1 VGRRRLMRVTPTV
14 ARNGPVFY
22 GYWIILAAFVTQF
35 VAVGLQ
41 NYIIGPFTIPMT
53 ETFDWTRAEFTSA
66 RSIGQMVAAVT
77 GFFIGAGVDKYGG
90 RPFILVGAV
99 ILSISVFLL
108 GSVQTL
114 SQWVLVNGII
124 LTIGAAMI
132 GNLVVNVTLGKWFV
146 ERRGRAVAL
155 AAMGVSLSGVLL
167 PVLTTWLVDTFG
179 WRQAWHVLG
188 IGAAVLVLPAALV
201 IRRSPEDYAM
211 NPDGRTADEMASEM
225 GDKARLDFASS
236 MTRRQA
242 MRTGRFYALVVA
254 FGLFQISITVMLLQT
269 VPFMT
274 DAGYSRI
281 VAASMISI
289 SSIPSFISKPFWG
302 IFIDRYSARPLAAIG
317 AGITGFALII
327 IVLAVQAQ
335 NDFLVYAAFLIMGI
349 GWGGLIPLQE
359 VIWAT
364 FFGRRYLGSVR
375 ATAMPFTFAMTAL
388 GPVMAAA
395 YYDRFG
401 NYDNAF
407 LLMAFCNLGAAAM
420 LMLISDQRPV
430 IKVDPLP

>member
-1 VGRRRLMRVTPTV
+1 MTPVV
-14 ARNGPVFY
+14 ARRDPVFY
-22 GYWIILAAFVTQF
+22 GYWIIAAAFVTQF

-53 ETFDWTRAEFTSA
+53 ETFGWTRAEFTSA
-66 RSIGQMVAAVT
+66 RSIGQMVAAFT

-99 ILSISVFLL
+99 ILSIAVFSL
-108 GSVQTL
+108 GSVQSLTH
-114 SQWVLVNGII
+114 WVLINGII

-167 PVLTTWLVDTFG
+167 PVLTTWLVDVFG

-188 IGAAVLVLPAALV
+188 IGAAVLVLPAALA

-274 DAGYSRI
+274 DAGYSRV
-281 VAASMISI
+281 VAASMISL

-302 IFIDRYSARPLAAIG
+302 IFIDRYSAKPLAAIG

-335 NDFLVYAAFLIMGI
+335 NDFLVYTAFLIMGI

-388 GPVMAAA
+388 GPVLAAA

-420 LMLISDQRPV
+420 LMLMSDQRPV
-430 IKVDPLP
+430 IRIDRLP

>member
-1 VGRRRLMRVTPTV
+1 MP
-14 ARNGPVFY
+14 RNTPVFY
-22 GYWIILAAFVTQF
+22 GYWIIMAAFVTQF
-35 VAVGLQ
+35 VAIGLQ
-41 NYIIGPFTIPMT
+41 NYVIGPFTTPMT
-53 ETFDWTRAEFTSA
+53 FEFGWTRAEFTSA
-66 RSIGQMVAAVT
+66 RSIGQMVAAFT
-77 GFFIGAGVDKYGG
+77 GFFIGAGVDRYGG
-90 RPFILVGAV
+90 RPFILVGLV
-99 ILSISVFLL
+99 ILSVSVFSL
-108 GSVQTL
+108 GSVQSL
-114 SQWVLVNGII
+114 AQWMIVNGVI

-155 AAMGVSLSGVLL
+155 AAMGISMSGVLL
-167 PVLTTWLVDTFG
+167 PPLTTWLVDMFG
-179 WRQAWHVLG
+179 WRSAWQVLG
-188 IGAAVLVLPAALV
+188 IGAAVLILPAALV

-211 NPDGRTADEMASEM
+211 HPDGRSDEQMASSL

-242 MRTGRFYALVVA
+242 MRTGRFYSLVVA

-274 DAGYSRI
+274 DAGYSRL
-281 VAASMISI
+281 VAASMISL
-289 SSIPSFISKPFWG
+289 SSIPAFISKPFWG
-302 IFIDRYSARPLAAIG
+302 AFIDRYSARPLAAIG
-317 AGITGFALII
+317 AGITGFSLII

-335 NDFLVYAAFLIMGI
+335 NNFLVYAAFLVMGV

-395 YYDRFG
+395 YYDRAG

-407 LLMAFCNLGAAAM
+407 LLMAFCNLGAAVM
-420 LMLISDQRPV
+420 LMFMSDQRPV
-430 IKVDPLP
+430 ARP

>member
-1 VGRRRLMRVTPTV
+1 MQVMSAV
-14 ARNGPVFY
+14 ARKGPVFY
-22 GYWIILAAFVTQF
+22 GYWIIAAAFVTQF

-41 NYIIGPFTIPMT
+41 NYIIGPFLIPMT
-53 ETFDWTRAEFTSA
+53 ETFDWSRAEFTSA
-66 RSIGQMVAAVT
+66 RSIGQMVAAFT
-77 GFFIGAGVDKYGG
+77 GFLIGAGVDKYGG
-90 RPFILVGAV
+90 RPFILLGGV
-99 ILSISVFLL
+99 ILSIAVFTL

-114 SQWVLVNGII
+114 TQWILVNGII
-124 LTIGAAMI
+124 LTIGSAMI
-132 GNLVVNVTLGKWFV
+132 GNFVVNVTLSKWFV
-146 ERRGRAVAL
+146 VRRGRAVAL
-155 AAMGVSLSGVLL
+155 AAMGISLSGVLL
-167 PVLTTWLVDTFG
+167 PVLTTWLVDMYG

-211 NPDGRTADEMASEM
+211 NPDGHSADEMASEL
-225 GDKARLDFASS
+225 GDKARLDYASS

-274 DAGYSRI
+274 DAGYSKF
-281 VAASMISI
+281 VAASMISM
-289 SSIPSFISKPFWG
+289 SSIPSFLSKPFWG
-302 IFIDRYSARPLAAIG
+302 FFIDRYSAKPLAAIG
-317 AGITGFALII
+317 AGITGFSLII

-335 NDFLVYAAFLIMGI
+335 NNFLVYAAFLMMGV

-375 ATAMPFTFAMTAL
+375 ATAMPFTFALTAL

-407 LLMAFCNLGAAAM
+407 LMMAFCNLGAAAM
-420 LMLISDQRPV
+420 LMWMSDQRPMV
-430 IKVDPLP
+430 RVDPLP